1 MKNKMSELFNK
12 LSPKGKLI
20 VAIGGTVLVVGT
32 VVGVAMDAATPERKT
47 REAAKP
53 QVAAILTDDD
63 PRALGLDS
71 LATQVRQLSGQ
82 FTQIER
88 KIGAREEQLKTD
100 RTDEKVSALEA
111 QLSIL
116 QQELAR
122 VEREGGKKPKG
133 DGSASQDGAATLE
146 AGTATPSMIPPRR
159 EHIVAPQAT
168 SSSSEVGN
176 VFMNLPPPPPE
187 DPKAR
192 TSEKKESPKIRTISG
207 DEGEKKV
214 EPPKEISITLPAGSI
229 LSGVLV
235 TGMDA
240 LTGTKAQ
247 RDPFPSL
254 LRIKDEAILP
264 NRFRADF
271 RECHL
276 IAGGWGDLSS
286 ERAYMRAERMT
297 CVRNDGTVLEA
308 PLEAYATGEDGKVGI
323 RGRLVSKQG
332 QLLSR
337 SLMAGFMQGVAE
349 AFNVKQVPTINVNRG
364 SEDGEVIAPVYEQA
378 MDSNALQAAGF
389 QGAGTALERIADFYL
404 DMAEDIYP
412 VIEVDAMREV
422 NFIVNKGM
430 TVKFNETTLKVADP
444 K

>member
-1 MKNKMSELFNK
+1 MKNKMSEMFNK

-20 VAIGGTVLVVGT
+20 VAIGGTVLVVGS
-32 VVGVAMDAATPERKT
+32 VVGVAMDAATPERRV

-53 QVAAILTDDD
+53 QVEAILTDDD

-82 FTQIER
+82 LSLIER

-111 QLSIL
+111 QLAIL

-122 VEREGGKKPKG
+122 VEREGGKKPKAE
-133 DGSASQDGAATLE
+133 GSASSDSGAAPE
-146 AGTATPSMIPPRR
+146 ASPSMIPPRR

-240 LTGTKAQ
+240 PTGKQAQ

-297 CVRNDGTVLEA
+297 CVRNDGSVLEA
-308 PLEAYATGEDGKVGI
+308 PLEAYATGEDGKAGI

-332 QLLSR
+332 QLLAR

-404 DMAEDIYP
+404 DMAENIFP

>member
-1 MKNKMSELFNK
+1 MKRIQEHFNK

-20 VAIGGTVLVVGT
+20 LAVGGTILLVGT
-32 VVGVAMDAATPERKT
+32 AVGVAMNAATPERAV

-53 QVAAILTDDD
+53 QVESILTDDD
-63 PRALGLDS
+63 PRAVGLDS
-71 LATQVRQLSGQ
+71 LSAQVRQLNSQ
-82 FTQIER
+82 LNRVER
-88 KIGAREEQLKTD
+88 KIGDKEEQTKASK
-100 RTDEKVSALEA
+100 TDEKLAAIEG
-111 QLSIL
+111 QLKIF
-116 QQELAR
+116 QQELSR
-122 VEREGGKKPKG
+122 VEREGAKSNKEAES
-133 DGSASQDGAATLE
+133 DGETTDD
-146 AGTATPSMIPPRR
+146 AGSSNTPSPIPPR
-159 EHIVAPQAT
+159 EPSVVPKAT
-168 SSSSEVGN
+168 SSSSEVTN
-176 VFMNLPPPPPE
+176 VFQNLPPPPPE
-187 DPKAR
+187 DPKSR
-192 TSEKKESPKIRTISG
+192 SNEKKEEPKIRVITG
-207 DEGEKKV
+207 DDGEKKA
-214 EPPKEISITLPAGSI
+214 EEPKEISITLPAGSI

-240 LTGTKAQ
+240 PTGKQAQ

-297 CVRNDGTVLEA
+297 CVRNDGSVLEA
-308 PLEAYATGEDGKVGI
+308 PIEAYATGEDGKAGI

-332 QLLSR
+332 QLLAR

-364 SEDGEVIAPVYEQA
+364 TGDGEVIAPVYEQA
-378 MDSNALQAAGF
+378 LDKNALQAAGF
-389 QGAGTALERIADFYL
+389 NGAGTALERIADFYL
-404 DMAEDIYP
+404 DMAENIFP

-444 K
+444 N

>member
-1 MKNKMSELFNK
+1 MKRIQEQFNK
-12 LSPKGKLI
+12 LSPKGKL
-20 VAIGGTVLVVGT
+20 VLAIGGTVLLVGSVVGM
-32 VVGVAMDAATPERKT
+32 AMDAATPERKA

-53 QVAAILTDDD
+53 QVEAVLTDVD

-71 LATQVRQLSGQ
+71 LATQVRQLSSQ
-82 FTQIER
+82 ISRIER
-88 KIGAREEQLKTD
+88 KIGDREEQMKTD
-100 RTDEKVSALEA
+100 KTGEQVAALEA
-111 QLSIL
+111 QLKIL

-122 VEREGGKKPKG
+122 VEREGSKAPKEPG
-133 DGSASQDGAATLE
+133 ETASSASAEAAT
-146 AGTATPSMIPPRR
+146 APPMIPAR
-159 EHIVAPQAT
+159 EGHFVPKVTSAPA
-168 SSSSEVGN
+168 EVTD
-176 VFMNLPPPPPE
+176 VFMNQPPPPPE
-187 DPKAR
+187 DPKTR
-192 TSEKKESPKIRTISG
+192 SNEKVETPKIRTISN
-207 DEGEKKV
+207 DEGEKK
-214 EPPKEISITLPAGSI
+214 EEKPKEISITLPAGSI

-240 LTGTKAQ
+240 PTGKQAQ

-297 CVRNDGTVLEA
+297 CVRNDGSVLEA
-308 PLEAYATGEDGKVGI
+308 PLEAYATGEDGKAGI

-332 QLLSR
+332 QLLAR

-404 DMAEDIYP
+404 DMAENIFP